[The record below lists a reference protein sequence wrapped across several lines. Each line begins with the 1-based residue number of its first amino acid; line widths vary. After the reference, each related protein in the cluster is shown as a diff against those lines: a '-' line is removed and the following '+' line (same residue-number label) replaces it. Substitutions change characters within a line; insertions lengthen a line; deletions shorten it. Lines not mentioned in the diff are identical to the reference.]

1 MKTLKNILE
10 AVETVSIKPTKINET
25 SSYTEIWWQDL
36 GVKLKKTN
44 QKPLVDG
51 YITMI
56 RRNFWD
62 EYDKKTEIKKWE
74 NQPYVFD
81 GFSANIK
88 QFGNG
93 EPVMSIT
100 IAGSDPKDYFNSFR
114 SVILYIKISNPDK
127 KSFTVD
133 ELIAFGENVI
143 TKLNSKTTKVVKYMA
158 NNWALPNE
166 YTDYNEFLKL

>member
-1 MKTLKNILE
+1 MKTLKSILE
-10 AVETVSIKPTKINET
+10 AVSVKPTKVKET

-56 RRNFWD
+56 GRNFWD
-62 EYDKKTEIKKWE
+62 DYDKKKEIKRWE
-74 NQPYVFD
+74 NPPYIFD
-81 GFSANIK
+81 GFSAYIK
-88 QFGNG
+88 QFGND

-100 IAGSDPKDYFNSFR
+100 LAGSDLKDRYSSFR
-114 SVILYIKISNPDK
+114 SVISYIKVPNPDK

-133 ELIAFGENVI
+133 ELIEFGEAVI
-143 TKLNSKTTKVVKYMA
+143 DKLNSKTAKVVKYMA
-158 NNWALPNE
+158 NNWNLPNE
-166 YTDYNEFLKL
+166 YTDYNEFMKL

>member
-1 MKTLKNILE
+1 MKTLKSILE
-10 AVETVSIKPTKINET
+10 SVIVTPTKVKET

-56 RRNFWD
+56 GRNFWD
-62 EYDKKTEIKKWE
+62 EYDKKKEIKKWE
-74 NQPYVFD
+74 NTPYIFD

-100 IAGSDPKDYFNSFR
+100 IAGSDPKDYFSSFR
-114 SVILYIKISNPDK
+114 SVISYIRIPNPDK
-127 KSFTVD
+127 KSFTAD
-133 ELIAFGENVI
+133 ELIALCDAVI
-143 TKLNSKTTKVVKYMA
+143 DKLNSKTTKVVKYMA